1 MLAGVAVGI
10 IEAMEPTATAEL
22 LPEDL
27 RGTGF
32 GVLGAANGIG
42 DFLSSALVGG
52 LWTAFGATA
61 GFGAAALCNA
71 ASVVLLLSVARK
83 WRSAALEGR

>member
-1 MLAGVAVGI
+1 
-10 IEAMEPTATAEL
+10 MEPTATAEL

-32 GVLGAANGIG
+32 GVLGAANGVG

-52 LWTAFGATA
+52 LWTVFGAAT

-71 ASVVLLLSVARK
+71 ASVVLLITVAPRL
-83 WRSAALEGR
+83 RQAAH